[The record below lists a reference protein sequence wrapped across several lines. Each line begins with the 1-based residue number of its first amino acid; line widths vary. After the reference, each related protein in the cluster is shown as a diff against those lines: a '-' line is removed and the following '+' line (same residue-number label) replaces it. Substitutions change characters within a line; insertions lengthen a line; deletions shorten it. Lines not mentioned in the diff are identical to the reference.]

1 MIAPVILQM
10 QDYLFL
16 LTDVSGRRYK
26 SSSCKII
33 LAKDKHG
40 RRSMN
45 NKIEALLQILAAIAI
60 IYFGQQLLAQGRQ
73 NLLS

>member
-1 MIAPVILQM
+1 M
-10 QDYLFL
+10 QDYISL
-16 LTDVSGRRYK
+16 LTDVSQDCISK
-26 SSSCKII
+26 MLFCKII
-33 LAKDKHG
+33 LAGIKQE

-45 NKIEALLQILAAIAI
+45 NKVEALLQILAAIAI

>member
-1 MIAPVILQM
+1 
-10 QDYLFL
+10 
-16 LTDVSGRRYK
+16 
-26 SSSCKII
+26 
-33 LAKDKHG
+33 
-40 RRSMN
+40 MN

>member
-1 MIAPVILQM
+1 MYLDDDIRVLFAR
-10 QDYLFL
+10 LFL
-16 LTDVSGRRYK
+16 QTNKTKG
-26 SSSCKII
+26 
-33 LAKDKHG
+33 
-40 RRSMN
+40 RSMN

>member
-1 MIAPVILQM
+1 M
-10 QDYLFL
+10 QDYLSL
-16 LTDVSGRRYK
+16 LTSTSNVRYK
-26 SSSCKII
+26 SVICKII
-33 LAKDKHG
+33 LAKINTEK
-40 RRSMN
+40 RSMN

>member
-1 MIAPVILQM
+1 M

-16 LTDVSGRRYK
+16 LTDVPGRRYK
-26 SSSCKII
+26 SVICKII
-33 LAKDKHG
+33 LAKDKKKG
-40 RRSMN
+40 RSMN